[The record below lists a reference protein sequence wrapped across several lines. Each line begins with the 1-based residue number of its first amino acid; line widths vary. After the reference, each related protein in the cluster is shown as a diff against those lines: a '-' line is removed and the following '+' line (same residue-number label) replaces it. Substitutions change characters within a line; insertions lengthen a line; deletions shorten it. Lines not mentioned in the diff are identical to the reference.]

1 MTKLGLRDLDVRGK
15 RVLVRVDFN
24 VPTEE
29 RDGEIVITDDT
40 RMRASLP
47 TIEYLREQGA
57 KTILMAHFGRPKGQ
71 PVEKYSLRPIGLALH
86 NLINHPVA
94 FSHDCIGADAEKI
107 VADMKEGDVTLLEN
121 VRFYAGEEANDPMF
135 AESLAKLSDGLYVN
149 DAFGAAHRA
158 HASTAGVTKF
168 VRQAAM
174 GFLMEKELKY
184 LHEELAQPARPF
196 LVILG
201 GAKVSDKIGVIKALL
216 EKADTILI
224 CGAMANT
231 FLEAEGI
238 HMGSSRVE
246 RDKLDLAREL
256 LELAKQ
262 RKVKFMLPIDVLGA
276 EEIKPGA
283 ATRHSGRISKD
294 YNIPDGWQ
302 AIDIGPLTIALFKS
316 EIARARTILWNGPPG
331 IFEIQEFSAGTEALA
346 EALAESNAT
355 TIIGGGDSVTAVNQA
370 GLADKMT
377 FISTGGGASLEL
389 IEGKELPG
397 VAALNDLNPQRDQG
411 RQN

>member
-1 MTKLGLRDLDVRGK
+1 MPKLSLRNLDVRGK

-40 RMRASLP
+40 RIRESLP
-47 TIEYLREQGA
+47 TINYLQEQGA

-71 PVEKYSLRPIGLALH
+71 PVEKYSLRPVGMLLH
-86 NLINHPVA
+86 NLIGHPVI
-94 FSHDCIGADAEKI
+94 FSHDCIGADAEQI
-107 VADMKEGDVTLLEN
+107 IAHMQDGDVALLEN
-121 VRFYAGEEANDPMF
+121 LRFYAGEEANDPMF
-135 AESLAKLSDGLYVN
+135 AESLAKLVDLYVN

-158 HASTAGVTKF
+158 HASTAGITKF

-184 LHEELAQPARPF
+184 LQEELAHPAKPF

-201 GAKVSDKIGVIKALL
+201 GAKVSDKIGVIKALM

-224 CGAMANT
+224 GGAMANT
-231 FLEAEGI
+231 FLLAQGI
-238 HMGSSRVE
+238 SVGSSRVE
-246 RDKLDLAREL
+246 DDKLGLAGELLDLAQKKGVRFL
-256 LELAKQ
+256 P
-262 RKVKFMLPIDVLGA
+262 PIDLIGT

-283 ATRHSGRISKD
+283 ATRDTGHLSPTYGV
-294 YNIPDGWQ
+294 PDGWL
-302 AIDIGPLTIALFKS
+302 AVDIGNLTIELFKG
-316 EIARARTILWNGPPG
+316 EIARARTILWNGPMG
-331 IFEIQEFSAGTEALA
+331 IFEIPDFACGTIAIA
-346 EALAESNAT
+346 EALAHSNAT
-355 TIIGGGDSVTAVNQA
+355 TIIGGGDSVTAVKQA

-389 IEGKELPG
+389 LEGKELPG
-397 VAALNDLNPQRDQG
+397 VAALSDMQST
-411 RQN
+411 